1 MPEAGFLATFLYS
14 HFFPPH
20 MDEVEVKV
28 LDVDRNALAK
38 KLLSLGAEKYFE
50 GEIHA
55 VSFDFPDKSIKSSK
69 RTLRLR
75 TKGDKAYLTLKN
87 PIDNPDIKI
96 REELE
101 LEVSDFATMKKIL
114 ESLNLKQWRDVKKT
128 RISYKLKDTLFEFD
142 KYHEDFD
149 FIPEFMEIEVMAK
162 DGKEA
167 IKKIY
172 ECAEMLGIKKEQCLP
187 WTLNEL
193 AKHYKHL

>member
-1 MPEAGFLATFLYS
+1 
-14 HFFPPH
+14 

-28 LDVDRNALAK
+28 LDVDRNALVK
-38 KLLSLGAEKYFE
+38 KLLSLGATKYFE

-55 VSFDFPDKSIKSSK
+55 VSFDYPDNSIKKAK

-75 TKGDKAYLTLKN
+75 TKGDKTYLTLKN

-96 REELE
+96 REEIE
-101 LEVSDFATMKKIL
+101 LEVSDFAAMKKIL

-128 RISYKLKDTLFEFD
+128 RISYKLKDALFEFD
-142 KYHEDFD
+142 KYHGEFEY
-149 FIPEFMEIEVMAK
+149 IPEFVEIEVMAT
-162 DGKEA
+162 DDKEA

-172 ECAEMLGIKKEQCLP
+172 EYTAILGIKKEQCLP

-193 AKHYKHL
+193 TKHYKK

>member
-1 MPEAGFLATFLYS
+1 
-14 HFFPPH
+14 

-28 LDVDRNALAK
+28 LDVNRNALVK
-38 KLLSLGAEKYFE
+38 KLLSLGAKKYFE

-55 VSFDFPDKSIKSSK
+55 VSFDYPDNSIKNAK
-69 RTLRLR
+69 KTLRLR
-75 TKGDKAYLTLKN
+75 IKGGKNYLTFKTPVEHPLV
-87 PIDNPDIKI
+87 KI

-128 RISYKLKDTLFEFD
+128 RVSYKLKDALFEFD
-142 KYHEDFD
+142 KYHEEFEY
-149 FIPEFMEIEVMAK
+149 IPEFVEIEVMAK
-162 DGKEA
+162 DDKEA

-172 ECAEMLGIKKEQCLP
+172 EYAEMLGIKKEQCLP

-193 AKHYKHL
+193 TKHYKK